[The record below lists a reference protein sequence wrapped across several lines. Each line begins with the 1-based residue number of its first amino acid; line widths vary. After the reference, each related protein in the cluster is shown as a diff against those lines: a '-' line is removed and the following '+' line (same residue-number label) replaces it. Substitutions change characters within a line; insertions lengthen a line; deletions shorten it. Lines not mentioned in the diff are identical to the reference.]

1 MTKVC
6 TKCKAIKTLNEFHKS
21 TRDGYRSQC
30 KPCKKESDKKWR
42 EDNKEKDLEIKKK
55 WRIENEEYSSKYYEN
70 NKEKISHYNKIY
82 YSINNENIILSSKKY
97 YEDNRGKCIEKS
109 RDHYN
114 NIKDSDEFRKR
125 NSSYMKRMYKKKPYV
140 FIQRNILK
148 RHLKYINSEKTTRT
162 SIILGYTPLELKK
175 HLECLFKEGMKWE
188 NYGEWHVDHI
198 KPICKFD
205 KSELPIVVNALENLQ
220 PLWAKDNLIKGG
232 KYE

>member
-6 TKCKAIKTLNEFHKS
+6 TKCKVEKSLSEFHKS

-30 KPCKKESDKKWR
+30 KPCKKDSDRRWR
-42 EDNKEKDLEIKKK
+42 NDNKEKDLGIKKK
-55 WRIENEEYSSKYYEN
+55 WRKKNEEYSSKYYED
-70 NKEKISHYNKIY
+70 NKEKISQYNKMY
-82 YSINNENIILSSKKY
+82 YLNNIDDIISSSKKY
-97 YEDNRGKCIEKS
+97 YEDNKEKCIEKS
-109 RDHYN
+109 RDYYN
-114 NIKDSDEFRKR
+114 SIKNSEEFRKR
-125 NSSYMKRMYKKKPYV
+125 NSNYMKRLYRKIPYV

-148 RHLKYINSEKTTRT
+148 RHLKYINSEKITRT
-162 SIILGYTPLELKK
+162 SDILGYTPLELKK
-175 HLECLFKEGMKWE
+175 HLEYLFKDGMNWE

-205 KSELPIVVNALENLQ
+205 NSELPSVVNALENLQ